1 MKMSLALGLLT
12 TVFVTAL
19 SGCTVVAPGNPDA
32 GMTTIIP
39 IPLRPD
45 ALPPP
50 KPLKASVLVVANL
63 DRSSANLADHYA
75 KVMLGISAYLQTV
88 GLQLE
93 NMGLIATYGDHFG
106 PRLLLGRRAGSNPT
120 PQLGAI
126 LAAAIQS
133 GTNVVDYD
141 HLLPY
146 IGGILGDIADDDL
159 PIAMKLLASSGNFD
173 GDANTPEA
181 KNLIDFGRGLS
192 GEDLP
197 PALGGIERSALFDQ
211 PRDLFVVIYLQAL
224 PRRCE
229 LNSQACLVDGR
240 RPADIFLETDADG
253 NAAWL
258 NFQGPG
264 IKAGQL
270 LHVAIATREGEDL
283 AAFRKR
289 CADVPGFP
297 LTLFDVMAPSPNA
310 YFTPLADVL
319 NSAHRGT
326 GSIGDFCELI
336 GQKPEAAMMKL
347 GNSVAGVLGAQ
358 R

>member
-1 MKMSLALGLLT
+1 M
-12 TVFVTAL
+12 
-19 SGCTVVAPGNPDA
+19 
-32 GMTTIIP
+32 
-39 IPLRPD
+39 
-45 ALPPP
+45 ALPSAPP
-50 KPLKASVLVVANL
+50 PIKSST
-63 DRSSANLADHYA
+63 SSAEPSISATKRSA
-75 KVMLGISAYLQTV
+75 PSASGISATPIDSKCPLSAGVTIPPSQ
-88 GLQLE
+88 
-93 NMGLIATYGDHFG
+93 G
-106 PRLLLGRRAGSNPT
+106 P
-120 PQLGAI
+120 Q
-126 LAAAIQS
+126 
-133 GTNVVDYD
+133 
-141 HLLPY
+141 
-146 IGGILGDIADDDL
+146 
-159 PIAMKLLASSGNFD
+159 PIAL
-173 GDANTPEA
+173 TT
-181 KNLIDFGRGLS
+181 
-192 GEDLP
+192 
-197 PALGGIERSALFDQ
+197 
-211 PRDLFVVIYLQAL
+211 QAL